1 MFSGQTP
8 WHSPLAWL
16 PPHLPLCLPLLE
28 PDTFKI
34 VPQSSPSLES
44 DTLKIIPWSS
54 PQSSSAA
61 GAHDELSLRTIPEIM
76 FEKCH
81 WPSFFI
87 QLQLFI
93 CLWSVLFICNWRYTC
108 ILPDLWVSDD
118 ESELNC
124 RQVRHKFNFHF
135 RECSSSAL
143 VYTLMSQWTF
153 AKCRFVHAPPSSFA
167 IAAKAPGL
175 GPGSAVWP
183 SWSPALW
190 ASNYCEEAFWTEL
203 LSNYCKIT
211 NVELPIQNESL
222 LCQICIYWPWCVNL
236 LA

>member
-1 MFSGQTP
+1 MYWVASIFISQSQCIQVSASHSQSLLIMPMSVGMFSGQTP

-93 CLWSVLFICNWRYTC
+93 CHWPVLCICNRHCTCVFVFYLICSFQPFFPNFYCLLTTSFCHFLSFSHGWTCDLPQNRNPPEPRYTG
-108 ILPDLWVSDD
+108 
-118 ESELNC
+118 
-124 RQVRHKFNFHF
+124 
-135 RECSSSAL
+135 CS
-143 VYTLMSQWTF
+143 MGEW
-153 AKCRFVHAPPSSFA
+153 
-167 IAAKAPGL
+167 
-175 GPGSAVWP
+175 
-183 SWSPALW
+183 
-190 ASNYCEEAFWTEL
+190 
-203 LSNYCKIT
+203 
-211 NVELPIQNESL
+211 
-222 LCQICIYWPWCVNL
+222 
-236 LA
+236 

>member
-1 MFSGQTP
+1 MCWVASIFISQSWCIQVSASHSQSLLIMPMSVGMFSGQTP

-34 VPQSSPSLES
+34 VPQSSPSLEL

-54 PQSSSAA
+54 PQSSCAP

-93 CLWSVLFICNWRYTC
+93 CHWPVLCICNRRCTC
-108 ILPDLWVSDD
+108 VCVFYLICGCLLSMMNQTY
-118 ESELNC
+118 LNC
-124 RQVRHKFNFHF
+124 RQI
-135 RECSSSAL
+135 L
-143 VYTLMSQWTF
+143 T
-153 AKCRFVHAPPSSFA
+153 
-167 IAAKAPGL
+167 
-175 GPGSAVWP
+175 
-183 SWSPALW
+183 
-190 ASNYCEEAFWTEL
+190 
-203 LSNYCKIT
+203 
-211 NVELPIQNESL
+211 
-222 LCQICIYWPWCVNL
+222 
-236 LA
+236 